1 MRVNPLSAT
10 NELSDIWL
18 NFAQKIK
25 GGHAVIHQLDITRFG
40 SFDGFQW
47 KNSIRDTPG
56 NNIQNFKK
64 LNIIYGRN
72 YSGKTTLSRVF
83 RSLEKG
89 EIPWRFEGA
98 SFAVRGGQG
107 DLNHQQLVG
116 HAYDIRVYNK
126 DFVAENLSFLTDQ
139 RSGNIQT
146 FAIVGGENNA
156 LAERIAALLTS
167 LGSIEE
173 KRGARHDAA
182 HALEK
187 HAKASK
193 RASDAREALDE
204 LLRRQANDVIKKDR
218 AFGHA
223 GYNIDSIKTD
233 ISFVTNNK
241 VDVLTEADRSSF
253 IALLKEEALPEIRDT
268 ASFRSKLDALFD
280 EAKPLILTAI
290 EPTKPLHDLLDDAA
304 LGSWARE
311 GIRHHKGKR
320 DDCAFCRQKLPADLW
335 RTLADHFN
343 QASETLGAAIDAC
356 AEKIRVELHS
366 VAWMPVLETSQFYA
380 SEQPAFETAKAVLV
394 RSIDSYKTDLQKLAD
409 ALANR
414 RASLFRIGQLP
425 VREFDPVPAEAATQS
440 FNAVV
445 ATNNGRSATL
455 NKDKDGARLELRHSK
470 VAEFLATID
479 LPGKEENIRQLL
491 EKSAEAKEF
500 SDTSRQAERVI
511 EQEIKQLE
519 AQQKDERKGA
529 ERVNM
534 LLNHYFGHGGVRLE
548 AVDNAANAGV
558 KFQIMR
564 GNQPAFNLSEG
575 EGSLIAFCYF
585 MAKLDA
591 LDSSGKELI
600 VYIDDPI
607 SSLDSNHVFFVYSV
621 IEQLLCAPIRKA
633 DGTEAYRYKQL
644 FVSTHNLDFL
654 KYLKRL
660 SGPSNQVQHFIVE
673 RHGETSSRL
682 SLMPGYLK
690 KYVTEFNYLFHQIYR
705 CSLNVP
711 QGGDHDHFFSF
722 GNNLRKFFEA
732 YLYFKY
738 PYGTGQDTATERV
751 MRFFA
756 GDEMAGKIATRLSN
770 ELSHLEE
777 SLDRGMSPIDIPE
790 IQKIAVHVLE
800 KIKAADPDQ
809 YASLMASIGVTA

>member
-1 MRVNPLSAT
+1 MHVPRRSVLS
-10 NELSDIWL
+10 
-18 NFAQKIK
+18 
-25 GGHAVIHQLDITRFG
+25 
-40 SFDGFQW
+40 
-47 KNSIRDTPG
+47 
-56 NNIQNFKK
+56 
-64 LNIIYGRN
+64 
-72 YSGKTTLSRVF
+72 
-83 RSLEKG
+83 
-89 EIPWRFEGA
+89 
-98 SFAVRGGQG
+98 
-107 DLNHQQLVG
+107 
-116 HAYDIRVYNK
+116 
-126 DFVAENLSFLTDQ
+126 
-139 RSGNIQT
+139 
-146 FAIVGGENNA
+146 
-156 LAERIAALLTS
+156 
-167 LGSIEE
+167 
-173 KRGARHDAA
+173 
-182 HALEK
+182 
-187 HAKASK
+187 
-193 RASDAREALDE
+193 
-204 LLRRQANDVIKKDR
+204 
-218 AFGHA
+218 
-223 GYNIDSIKTD
+223 
-233 ISFVTNNK
+233 
-241 VDVLTEADRSSF
+241 
-253 IALLKEEALPEIRDT
+253 
-268 ASFRSKLDALFD
+268 
-280 EAKPLILTAI
+280 
-290 EPTKPLHDLLDDAA
+290 
-304 LGSWARE
+304 
-311 GIRHHKGKR
+311 
-320 DDCAFCRQKLPADLW
+320 C
-335 RTLADHFN
+335 
-343 QASETLGAAIDAC
+343 
-356 AEKIRVELHS
+356 
-366 VAWMPVLETSQFYA
+366 SQFYA
-380 SEQPAFETAKAVLV
+380 SERPAFETAKAVLV
-394 RSIDSYKTDLQKLAD
+394 RSMDSYKTDLQKLAD

-425 VREFDPVPAEAATQS
+425 VREFDPLAAEAATQS
-440 FNAVV
+440 FNVVV

-455 NKDKDGARLELRHSK
+455 NKDKDAARLALRHSK
-470 VAEFLATID
+470 VAEFLATLD

-491 EKSAEAKEF
+491 EKRAEAKEF
-500 SDTSRQAERVI
+500 ADTARQAERAI

-529 ERVNM
+529 ERVNK

-548 AVDNAANAGV
+548 AVDDAANAGV

-591 LDSSGKELI
+591 LGSSGKELI

-621 IEQLLCAPIRKA
+621 IEQLLCAPIRKG

-660 SGPSNQVQHFIVE
+660 SVPSNQVQHFIVE
-673 RHGETSSRL
+673 RHGETPSRL
-682 SLMPGYLK
+682 SLMPAYLK

-738 PYGTGQDTATERV
+738 PYGTGRDAATERV

-790 IQKIAVHVLE
+790 IQKIAAHVLE

>member
-1 MRVNPLSAT
+1 M
-10 NELSDIWL
+10 
-18 NFAQKIK
+18 
-25 GGHAVIHQLDITRFG
+25 IHQLDIARFG
-40 SFDGFQW
+40 SFEGFQW

-98 SFAVRGGQG
+98 SFEVRGEQG
-107 DLNHQQLVG
+107 NLSHQKLVG

-126 DFVAENLSFLTDQ
+126 DFVTENLSFLTDQ
-139 RSGNIQT
+139 RGGNIQT
-146 FAIVGGENNA
+146 FAIIGGENNA
-156 LAERIAALLTS
+156 LAERIAVLLTS
-167 LGSIEE
+167 LGSVEE

-182 HALEK
+182 KAAEMHA
-187 HAKASK
+187 
-193 RASDAREALDE
+193 RASQRANDAREALNE

-218 AFGHA
+218 AFGHP
-223 GYNIDSIKTD
+223 GYNIDSIKAD
-233 ISFVTNNK
+233 ISFVTSNK
-241 VDVLTEADRSSF
+241 VEVLTEADRSSF
-253 IALLKEEALPEIRDT
+253 VALLKEEALPEIRVT

-280 EAKPLILTAI
+280 EAQPLLLSAI
-290 EPTKPLHDLLDDAA
+290 EPTKPLQDLLDDA
-304 LGSWARE
+304 LLESWARE
-311 GIRHHKGKR
+311 GIGHHKGKR
-320 DDCAFCRQKLPADLW
+320 DDCAFCRQKLPTDLW
-335 RTLADHFN
+335 QTLADHFN

-356 AEKIRVELHS
+356 AEKIRVELQS
-366 VAWMPVLETSQFYA
+366 VAWMPVLEASQFYV
-380 SEQPAFETAKAVLV
+380 SERPAFETAKAVLL
-394 RSIDSYKTDLQKLAD
+394 RSLDSYKTDLQKLAD
-409 ALANR
+409 ALATR
-414 RASLFRIGQLP
+414 RASLFRIGHLP
-425 VREFDPVPAEAATQS
+425 VREFDAGAAEAATQS
-440 FNAVV
+440 FNEVV

-455 NKDKDGARLELRHSK
+455 NRDKESARLALRRSK
-470 VAEFLATID
+470 VAEFLATLD
-479 LPGKEENIRQLL
+479 LPGKEENIRQLG
-491 EKSAEAKEF
+491 EKSKESKEF
-500 SDTSRQAERVI
+500 ADAARLAERSI
-511 EQEIKQLE
+511 EEEIKQLE

-529 ERVNM
+529 ERVNT

-548 AVDNAANAGV
+548 AIDDAASTGV

-591 LDSSGKELI
+591 LGNSGKELI

-621 IEQLLCAPIRKA
+621 IEQLLCTPTRKA

-660 SGPSNQVQHFIVE
+660 SGPNNQVQHFIVE
-673 RHGETSSRL
+673 RHGETPSRL
-682 SLMPGYLK
+682 SLMPTYLK

-705 CSLNVP
+705 CSLDVP

-722 GNNLRKFFEA
+722 GNNLRKFFEV

-738 PYGTGQDTATERV
+738 PHGTGRDTATERV

-756 GDEMAGKIATRLSN
+756 GDEMAGKIVTRLSN

-790 IQKIAVHVLE
+790 IQRIAAHVLA
-800 KIKAADPDQ
+800 KIKTADPDQ
-809 YASLMASIGVTA
+809 YASLMASIGVPA

>member
-1 MRVNPLSAT
+1 M
-10 NELSDIWL
+10 
-18 NFAQKIK
+18 
-25 GGHAVIHQLDITRFG
+25 IHQLDITRFG

-47 KNSIRDTPG
+47 KSSIRDSPG
-56 NNIQNFKK
+56 NNVQNFKK

-83 RSLEKG
+83 RCLEKG
-89 EIPWRFEGA
+89 EIPLHFEGS
-98 SFAVRGGQG
+98 SFEVRGEQG
-107 DLNHQQLVG
+107 VLNHQQLVG

-139 RSGNIQT
+139 REGNIQT
-146 FAIVGGENNA
+146 FAIVGRENNA
-156 LAERIAALLTS
+156 LAEQIAALLAS
-167 LGSIEE
+167 LGSVQEM
-173 KRGARHDAA
+173 RGARHDAA
-182 HALEK
+182 QAAEK
-187 HAKASK
+187 YFKASK

-218 AFGHA
+218 AFGHT
-223 GYNIDSIKTD
+223 GYNIDSIKAD
-233 ISFVTNNK
+233 ISFVISNK
-241 VDVLTEADRSSF
+241 VEVLAEVDRSSF
-253 IALLKEEALPEIRDT
+253 VALLKEEALPEIRVI
-268 ASFRSKLDALFD
+268 ASIRSNLDALFD
-280 EAKPLILTAI
+280 EAKPLIYTAI
-290 EPTKPLHDLLDDAA
+290 EPTKPLQDLLDDST
-304 LGSWARE
+304 LESWARE
-311 GIRHHKGKR
+311 GITHHKGRR
-320 DDCAFCRQKLPADLW
+320 DDCAFCRQKLPAELW
-335 RTLADHFN
+335 QTLADHFN
-343 QASETLGAAIDAC
+343 QASEKLGAAIDAC
-356 AEKIRVELHS
+356 AEKIRFELQS
-366 VAWMPVLETSQFYA
+366 VSWMPELEVGQFYA
-380 SEQPAFETAKAVLV
+380 SERSAYETARAVLA
-394 RSIDSYKTDLQKLAD
+394 RSIDSYKADLLKLAD

-425 VREFDPVPAEAATQS
+425 EQEFDRVAAEAATQA

-455 NKDKDGARLELRHSK
+455 NKDKDAARLALRRSK
-470 VAEFLATID
+470 VAEFLATLD
-479 LPGKEENIRQLL
+479 LPGKEENIRQLH
-491 EKSAEAKEF
+491 EMSAAAKELA
-500 SDTSRQAERVI
+500 DTTRQAERAI
-511 EQEIKQLE
+511 ELEIKQLE

-529 ERVNM
+529 ERVNT
-534 LLNHYFGHGGVRLE
+534 LLNHYFGHGGIRLE
-548 AVDNAANAGV
+548 AVEDAASAGV

-591 LDSSGKELI
+591 LGSSGKELI
-600 VYIDDPI
+600 IYIDDPI

-621 IEQLLCAPIRKA
+621 IEQLLCAPRIKD
-633 DGTEAYRYKQL
+633 DGTRVYGYKQL

-660 SGPSNQVQHFIVE
+660 SGPKNQVEHFIIE
-673 RHGETSSRL
+673 RHGETPSRL
-682 SLMPGYLK
+682 SLMPTYLK

-722 GNNLRKFFEA
+722 GNNLRKFFEI

-738 PYGTGQDTATERV
+738 PHGTGHDSATDRV

-790 IQKIAVHVLE
+790 IQKIAAHVLA
-800 KIKAADPDQ
+800 KIKVADPDQ

>member
-1 MRVNPLSAT
+1 M
-10 NELSDIWL
+10 IY
-18 NFAQKIK
+18 
-25 GGHAVIHQLDITRFG
+25 QLDIANFG
-40 SFDGFQW
+40 SFDGFEW
-47 KNSIRDTPG
+47 KQSIRDAPG
-56 NNIQNFKK
+56 NNVQNFKQ

-72 YSGKTTLSRVF
+72 YTGKTTLSRIF

-98 SFAVRGGQG
+98 SFAVRGERG
-107 DLNHQQLVG
+107 DLNHDQLAG

-126 DFVAENLSFLTDQ
+126 DFVDENLSFLTNQ
-139 RSGNIQT
+139 RGGNIQT
-146 FAIVGGENNA
+146 FAIVGRENNT
-156 LAERIAALLTS
+156 LAERMAVLLTS
-167 LGSIEE
+167 LGSVEE
-173 KRGARHDAA
+173 KCGARYNASQSD
-182 HALEK
+182 EK
-187 HAKASK
+187 HAKANK
-193 RASDAREALDE
+193 RAKDAKEALDE

-218 AFGHA
+218 AFGHT
-223 GYNIDSIKTD
+223 GYNIDSIKAD
-233 ISFVTNNK
+233 ISFVTSNK
-241 VDVLTEADRSSF
+241 VKILTETDRSSF
-253 IALLKEEALPEIRDT
+253 VALLKEEALPEIRVT
-268 ASFRSKLDALFD
+268 ASLRLRLDILLE

-290 EPTKPLHDLLDDAA
+290 EPTRPLQDLLDDAT
-304 LGSWARE
+304 LESWARE
-311 GIRHHKGKR
+311 GVGHHKGKR
-320 DDCAFCRQKLPADLW
+320 DDCAFCRQKLPSELW
-335 RTLADHFN
+335 QTLADHFN
-343 QASETLGAAIDAC
+343 QASDELGAAIDTC
-356 AEKIRVELHS
+356 IEKILAELKN
-366 VAWMPVLETSQFYA
+366 VNWMPALNADQFYA
-380 SEQPAFETAKAVLV
+380 SERPTYESAKAALV
-394 RSIDSYKTDLQKLAD
+394 SSIDSYKTELQKLAD

-414 RASLFRIGQLP
+414 RSSPFRIGQLP
-425 VREFDPVPAEAATQS
+425 VLEFDTVAAEAATQS
-440 FNAVV
+440 FNNVV
-445 ATNNGRSATL
+445 RANNSRTVTL
-455 NKDKDGARLELRHSK
+455 NRDQDDARLVLRRSK

-479 LPGKEENIRQLL
+479 LSAAEENIRQLHA
-491 EKSAEAKEF
+491 KNAEAKEL
-500 SDTSRQAERVI
+500 SDAARQAVHAI
-511 EQEIKQLE
+511 EQEIKHLE

-529 ERVNM
+529 ERVNT
-534 LLNHYFGHGGVRLE
+534 LLNHYFGHGGVKLE
-548 AVDNAANAGV
+548 AVDDATSVGV

-564 GNQPAFNLSEG
+564 GDKPAFNLSEG

-585 MAKLDA
+585 MARLDA
-591 LDSSGKELI
+591 LESSGKELI

-621 IEQLLCAPIRKA
+621 IEQLLCAPIRND

-673 RHGETSSRL
+673 RHGETPSRL
-682 SLMPGYLK
+682 SLMPTYLK

-738 PYGTGQDTATERV
+738 PHGTGRDTATERV

-790 IQKIAVHVLE
+790 IQKIAAHVLA
-800 KIKAADPDQ
+800 KIKAADPEQ
-809 YASLMASIGVTA
+809 YTSLMESIGVTA

>member
-1 MRVNPLSAT
+1 M
-10 NELSDIWL
+10 
-18 NFAQKIK
+18 
-25 GGHAVIHQLDITRFG
+25 IHQLDIARFG

-56 NNIQNFKK
+56 NNVQNFKK

-72 YSGKTTLSRVF
+72 YSGKTTLSRIF

-98 SFAVRGGQG
+98 SFAVRGEQG
-107 DLNHQQLVG
+107 DLNQNQLVG

-139 RSGNIQT
+139 RNGNIQT

-156 LAERIAALLTS
+156 IAERIAVLQTS
-167 LGSIEE
+167 LGSVEE
-173 KRGARHDAA
+173 KRGARYETAQAA
-182 HALEK
+182 EK
-187 HAKASK
+187 DTKASK

-223 GYNIDSIKTD
+223 GYNIDSIKAD
-233 ISFVTNNK
+233 ISFVTSNS
-241 VDVLTEADRSSF
+241 VEVLTEANRSNF
-253 IALLKEEALPEIRDT
+253 VALLKEEALPEIRVA
-268 ASFRSKLDALFD
+268 ASFRSKLDALSD

-290 EPTKPLHDLLDDAA
+290 QPTKPLQDLLDDAS
-304 LGSWARE
+304 LESWARE
-311 GIRHHKGKR
+311 GIGHHKGKR

-335 RTLADHFN
+335 QTLADHFN

-356 AEKIRVELHS
+356 AEKIHAELHS
-366 VAWMPVLETSQFYA
+366 VAWMPVLEAGQFYVSERPSFEA
-380 SEQPAFETAKAVLV
+380 SKAVLAK
-394 RSIDSYKTDLQKLAD
+394 SIDSYKADLQKLAD

-414 RASLFRIGQLP
+414 RAALFRIGQLP
-425 VREFDPVPAEAATQS
+425 VREFDAAAAEAATQS

-445 ATNNGRSATL
+445 ATNNSRSATL
-455 NKDKDGARLELRHSK
+455 NKDKESARLALRYSK
-470 VAEFLATID
+470 VAEFLATLD
-479 LPGKEENIRQLL
+479 LPGKAADIRQLR
-491 EKSAEAKEF
+491 EKSVEAKRLA
-500 SDTSRQAERVI
+500 DAARQAERVI

-519 AQQKDERKGA
+519 SQQKDERKGA
-529 ERVNM
+529 ERVNT

-548 AVDNAANAGV
+548 AVDDAASAGV

-575 EGSLIAFCYF
+575 ECSLIAFCYF

-591 LDSSGKELI
+591 LGSSGKELI

-607 SSLDSNHVFFVYSV
+607 SSLDSNHVFFVYSL
-621 IEQLLCAPIRKA
+621 IEQLLCAPISKA

-660 SGPSNQVQHFIVE
+660 SRPSKQVQHFIVE
-673 RHGETSSRL
+673 RHGETPSRL
-682 SLMPGYLK
+682 SLMPAYLE

-705 CSLNVP
+705 CSLDVP

-722 GNNLRKFFEA
+722 GNNLRKFFEI

-738 PYGTGQDTATERV
+738 PHGMGRETATERV

-777 SLDRGMSPIDIPE
+777 NLDRGMSPIDIPE
-790 IQKIAVHVLE
+790 IQKIAAHVLA

>member
-1 MRVNPLSAT
+1 M
-10 NELSDIWL
+10 
-18 NFAQKIK
+18 
-25 GGHAVIHQLDITRFG
+25 IHQLDITRFG
-40 SFDGFQW
+40 SFDDFQW
-47 KNSIRDTPG
+47 RNAIRDTSG
-56 NNIQNFKK
+56 NNVQNFKK

-98 SFAVRGGQG
+98 SFVLRGEQG
-107 DLNHQQLVG
+107 DVNQQRLIG

-126 DFVAENLSFLTDQ
+126 DFVDENLSFLSDQ
-139 RSGNIQT
+139 RGGSIQT

-156 LAERIAALLTS
+156 LTERIAVLQTS
-167 LGSIEE
+167 LGSLEE
-173 KRGARHDAA
+173 RRGARYEAA
-182 HALEK
+182 QSAEMY
-187 HAKASK
+187 AKVSK
-193 RASDAREALDE
+193 RASDATEALNE

-218 AFGHA
+218 TFGHA
-223 GYNIDSIKTD
+223 GYNIESIRAD
-233 ISFVTNNK
+233 ISFVTSNK
-241 VDVLTEADRSSF
+241 VEILMEADRSSF
-253 IALLKEEALPEIRDT
+253 VALLKEEILPEIRVS
-268 ASFRSKLDALFD
+268 ASCKSKLDVLFD
-280 EAKPLILTAI
+280 EANPLIITAI
-290 EPTKPLHDLLDDAA
+290 EPTKPLQDLLDDTS
-304 LGSWARE
+304 LESWARE
-311 GIRHHKGKR
+311 GIGHHKGKR

-335 RTLADHFN
+335 QTLADHFN

-356 AEKIRVELHS
+356 VEKIRTEQQS
-366 VAWMPVLETSQFYA
+366 VAWMPELEAVQFYA
-380 SEQPAFETAKAVLV
+380 SERPAFDTAKAALV
-394 RSIDSYKTDLQKLAD
+394 ASIDSYKTDLQKLVD

-425 VREFDPVPAEAATQS
+425 AREFDTAAAEAATQTL
-440 FNAVV
+440 NAVV

-455 NKDKDGARLELRHSK
+455 NKDKDKARLALRRSK
-470 VAEFLATID
+470 VAEFLTTLD
-479 LPGKEENIRQLL
+479 LPGKEESIRQLL
-491 EKSAEAKEF
+491 EKRTEA
-500 SDTSRQAERVI
+500 SRVADAARQAERII
-511 EQEIKQLE
+511 EQDIKQLE
-519 AQQKDERKGA
+519 SQLKDERKGA
-529 ERVNM
+529 ERVNT

-548 AVDNAANAGV
+548 AADDAVSTGV

-564 GNQPAFNLSEG
+564 GRQPAFNLSEG

-607 SSLDSNHVFFVYSV
+607 SSLDSNHVFFVYSL
-621 IEQLLCAPIRKA
+621 IEQLLCAPIKKE

-660 SGPSNQVQHFIVE
+660 SGPNNQVQHLIVE
-673 RHGETSSRL
+673 RHGETPSRL
-682 SLMPGYLK
+682 SLMPAYLK
-690 KYVTEFNYLFHQIYR
+690 KYVTEFNYLFHQIHR

-711 QGGDHDHFFSF
+711 PDGNHDHFFSF

-738 PYGTGQDTATERV
+738 PHGTGRDTATERV

-790 IQKIAVHVLE
+790 IQKIAAHVLA

-809 YASLMASIGVTA
+809 YASLLKSIGETA

>member
-1 MRVNPLSAT
+1 M
-10 NELSDIWL
+10 
-18 NFAQKIK
+18 
-25 GGHAVIHQLDITRFG
+25 IHQLDIARFG
-40 SFDGFQW
+40 SFEGFQW

-98 SFAVRGGQG
+98 SFEVRGEQG
-107 DLNHQQLVG
+107 NLSHQKLVG

-126 DFVAENLSFLTDQ
+126 DFVTENLSFLTDQ
-139 RSGNIQT
+139 RGGNIQT
-146 FAIVGGENNA
+146 FAIIGGENNA
-156 LAERIAALLTS
+156 LAERIAVLLTS
-167 LGSIEE
+167 LGSVEE

-182 HALEK
+182 KAAEMHA
-187 HAKASK
+187 
-193 RASDAREALDE
+193 RASQRANDAREALNE

-218 AFGHA
+218 AFGHP
-223 GYNIDSIKTD
+223 GYNIDSIKAD
-233 ISFVTNNK
+233 ISFVTSNK
-241 VDVLTEADRSSF
+241 VEVLTEADRSSF
-253 IALLKEEALPEIRDT
+253 VALLKEEALPEIRVT

-280 EAKPLILTAI
+280 EAQPLLLSAI
-290 EPTKPLHDLLDDAA
+290 EPTKPLQDLLDDA
-304 LGSWARE
+304 LLESWARE
-311 GIRHHKGKR
+311 GIGHHKGKR
-320 DDCAFCRQKLPADLW
+320 DDCAFCRQKLPTDLW
-335 RTLADHFN
+335 QTLADHFN

-356 AEKIRVELHS
+356 AEKIRVELQS
-366 VAWMPVLETSQFYA
+366 VAWMPVLEASQFYV
-380 SEQPAFETAKAVLV
+380 SERPAFETAKAVLL
-394 RSIDSYKTDLQKLAD
+394 RSLDSYKTDLQKLAD
-409 ALANR
+409 ALATR
-414 RASLFRIGQLP
+414 RASLFRIGHLP
-425 VREFDPVPAEAATQS
+425 VREFDAGAAEAATQS
-440 FNAVV
+440 FNEVV

-455 NKDKDGARLELRHSK
+455 NRDKESARLALRRSK
-470 VAEFLATID
+470 VAEFLATLD
-479 LPGKEENIRQLL
+479 LPSKEENIRQLG
-491 EKSAEAKEF
+491 EKSKESKEF
-500 SDTSRQAERVI
+500 ADAARLAERSI
-511 EQEIKQLE
+511 EEEIKQLE

-529 ERVNM
+529 ERVNT

-548 AVDNAANAGV
+548 AIDDAASTGV

-591 LDSSGKELI
+591 LGNSGKELI

-621 IEQLLCAPIRKA
+621 IEQLLCTPTRKA

-660 SGPSNQVQHFIVE
+660 SGPNNQVQHFIVE
-673 RHGETSSRL
+673 RHGETPSRL
-682 SLMPGYLK
+682 SLMPTYLK

-705 CSLNVP
+705 CSLDVP

-722 GNNLRKFFEA
+722 GNNLRKFFEV

-738 PYGTGQDTATERV
+738 PHGTGRDTATERV

-756 GDEMAGKIATRLSN
+756 GDEMAGKIVTRLSN

-790 IQKIAVHVLE
+790 IQRIAAHVLA
-800 KIKAADPDQ
+800 KIKTADPDQ
-809 YASLMASIGVTA
+809 YASLMASIGVPA

>member
-1 MRVNPLSAT
+1 
-10 NELSDIWL
+10 
-18 NFAQKIK
+18 
-25 GGHAVIHQLDITRFG
+25 VIHQLDIAHFG

-56 NNIQNFKK
+56 NNVQSFKK

-89 EIPWRFEGA
+89 EIPWRYEGA
-98 SFAVRGGQG
+98 SFALRGEQG
-107 DLNHQQLVG
+107 DLSHHQLTG
-116 HAYDIRVYNK
+116 HSYDIRVYNR

-139 RSGNIQT
+139 RGGNIRT
-146 FAIVGGENNA
+146 FAIVGSENNA
-156 LAERIAALLTS
+156 LAERIAELQAS
-167 LGSIEE
+167 LGSVEE
-173 KRGARHDAA
+173 KRGARYDAA
-182 HALEK
+182 LAAEK
-187 HAKASK
+187 HA
-193 RASDAREALDE
+193 RASRRAHDAKGALDE

-223 GYNIDSIKTD
+223 GYNIDSIKAD
-233 ISFVTNNK
+233 ISFVNNTK
-241 VDVLTEADRSSF
+241 VEVLTEADRASY
-253 IALLKEEALPEIRDT
+253 IALLKEEALPEIRAT
-268 ASFRSKLDALFD
+268 ASFSSKLDALFD
-280 EAKPLILTAI
+280 EVKPLIITPI
-290 EPTKPLHDLLDDAA
+290 EPTKPLQDLLNDSA
-304 LGSWARE
+304 LESWARE

-320 DDCAFCRQKLPADLW
+320 DDCAFCRQQLPVNLW
-335 RTLADHFN
+335 QTLGDHFN

-356 AEKIRVELHS
+356 AEKIRVEQQS
-366 VAWMPVLETSQFYA
+366 VAWMPVLKTGQFYA
-380 SEQPAFETAKAVLV
+380 SERPAFETAKADLLK
-394 RSIDSYKTDLQKLAD
+394 SIDSYKEELQKLAD

-414 RASLFRIGQLP
+414 RASLFRIGRLP
-425 VREFDPVPAEAATQS
+425 LREYESAAAEAATQS
-440 FNAVV
+440 FNAVI
-445 ATNNGRSATL
+445 AANNNRSTTL
-455 NKDKDGARLELRHSK
+455 NKDQDAARLALRRSK
-470 VAEFLATID
+470 VAEFLATLD
-479 LPGKEENIRQLL
+479 LAGKEENIFQLRQM
-491 EKSAEAKEF
+491 SAEAKTTA
-500 SDTSRQAERVI
+500 DTARQAERAV
-511 EQEIKQLE
+511 EQEIERLE

-529 ERVNM
+529 ERVNT

-548 AVDNAANAGV
+548 AVDDAPSAGV
-558 KFQIMR
+558 RFQIMR

-591 LDSSGKELI
+591 LDNGGKELI

-644 FVSTHNLDFL
+644 FVSTHNLEFL

-660 SGPSNQVQHFIVE
+660 SGPSKQVQHFIVE
-673 RHGETSSRL
+673 RHGDAPSRL
-682 SLMPGYLK
+682 SLMPEYLK

-705 CSLNVP
+705 CSINVQ
-711 QGGDHDHFFSF
+711 QGDNHDHFFSF

-738 PYGTGQDTATERV
+738 PHGTGRDAATDRV

-790 IQKIAVHVLE
+790 IQKIAAHVLV
-800 KIKAADPDQ
+800 KIKTADPDQ
-809 YASLMASIGVTA
+809 YESLMASIGVPT

>member
-1 MRVNPLSAT
+1 MTAPPLSDAD
-10 NELSDIWL
+10 EQCDIWL
-18 NFAQKIK
+18 NFMQKTK
-25 GGHAVIHQLDITRFG
+25 RGHSVIHQLDITRFG

-56 NNIQNFKK
+56 NNVQNFKK

-83 RSLEKG
+83 RSMEKG
-89 EIPWRFEGA
+89 EVPWRFEGA
-98 SFAVRGGQG
+98 SFAVRGELG
-107 DLNHQQLVG
+107 DSNHQQLVG

-156 LAERIAALLTS
+156 LAERIAVLLTS
-167 LGSIEE
+167 LGSVEE
-173 KRGARHDAA
+173 KRGARYEAA
-182 HALEK
+182 KAAERHT
-187 HAKASK
+187 KASK

-204 LLRRQANDVIKKDR
+204 ILRRQANDVIKKDR

-223 GYNIDSIKTD
+223 GYNIESIKAD
-233 ISFVTNNK
+233 IAFVTSNK
-241 VDVLTEADRSSF
+241 VEVLTEADRANSV
-253 IALLKEEALPEIRDT
+253 ALLKEEALPEIRFSAT
-268 ASFRSKLDALFD
+268 FGSKLDALFD
-280 EAKPLILTAI
+280 EAKPLILTGI
-290 EPTKPLHDLLDDAA
+290 EPTKPLQDLLNDSS
-304 LGSWARE
+304 LESWARE
-311 GIRHHKGKR
+311 GIEHHKGKR
-320 DDCAFCRQKLPADLW
+320 DDCAFCRQKLPANIW
-335 RTLADHFN
+335 QTLADHFN
-343 QASETLGAAIDAC
+343 QASEALGAAIDAC
-356 AEKIRVELHS
+356 AEKIRVEQQN
-366 VAWMPVLETSQFYA
+366 VAWMPVLEVGQFYV
-380 SEQPAFETAKAVLV
+380 SERPAFENSKAVLA
-394 RSIDSYKTDLQKLAD
+394 RAIDSYKADLQKLAD

-414 RASLFRIGQLP
+414 RAALFRTGQLP
-425 VREFDPVPAEAATQS
+425 ALEFDAVAAEAATRM
-440 FNAVV
+440 FNSVV

-455 NKDKDGARLELRHSK
+455 NKDKESARLALRRSK
-470 VAEFLATID
+470 VAEFLTNLD
-479 LPGKEENIRQLL
+479 LPGKEENIRQLH
-491 EKSAEAKEF
+491 ESSMEAKGRAD
-500 SDTSRQAERVI
+500 SARQAERVI

-519 AQQKDERKGA
+519 SQQKDERKGA
-529 ERVNM
+529 ERVNT

-548 AVDNAANAGV
+548 AVDDAASAGV

-591 LDSSGKELI
+591 LGSSGKELI

-607 SSLDSNHVFFVYSV
+607 SSLDSNHVFFVYSL
-621 IEQLLCAPIRKA
+621 IEQLLCAPIRKT

-673 RHGETSSRL
+673 RHGETPSRL
-682 SLMPGYLK
+682 SLMPAYLK

-705 CSLNVP
+705 CSLSVS

-738 PYGTGQDTATERV
+738 PHGTGRDTATERV

-756 GDEMAGKIATRLSN
+756 GDEMAGNIATRLSN

-790 IQKIAVHVLE
+790 IQKIAAHVLA

>member
-1 MRVNPLSAT
+1 M
-10 NELSDIWL
+10 
-18 NFAQKIK
+18 
-25 GGHAVIHQLDITRFG
+25 IHQLDITRFG

-47 KNSIRDTPG
+47 KNAIRDAPG
-56 NNIQNFKK
+56 NNVQSFKK

-89 EIPWRFEGA
+89 ELPWRHDGA
-98 SFAVRGGQG
+98 SFAVRGEHGE
-107 DLNHQQLVG
+107 LNHQQLSG
-116 HAYDIRVYNK
+116 HPYEIRVYNR

-139 RSGNIQT
+139 RGGSIQT

-156 LAERIAALLTS
+156 LAERIAMLLAS
-167 LGSIEE
+167 LGSVDE
-173 KRGARHDAA
+173 KRGARYDAA
-182 HALEK
+182 RAAE
-187 HAKASK
+187 ASTKSGK

-223 GYNIDSIKTD
+223 GYNIESIKAD
-233 ISFVTNNK
+233 ISFVTTNK
-241 VDVLTEADRSSF
+241 VEVLTEADRASHV
-253 IALLKEEALPEIRDT
+253 ALLKEEVLEEIRVSST
-268 ASFRSKLDALFD
+268 FKSKLDALFD
-280 EAKPLILTAI
+280 EAKPLIVTAI
-290 EPTKPLHDLLDDAA
+290 EPTKPLQDLLDDAA
-304 LGSWARE
+304 LESWARE
-311 GIRHHKGKR
+311 GMGLHKGKR

-335 RTLADHFN
+335 QTMAEHFN
-343 QASETLGAAIDAC
+343 QASDKLASAIDAC
-356 AEKIRVELHS
+356 AEKISAEQQE
-366 VAWMPVLETSQFYA
+366 VAWAPVVAASQFYS
-380 SEQPAFETAKAVLV
+380 SERPAFEAAKALLEKC
-394 RSIDSYKTDLQKLAD
+394 IDSYKTDLDKLAK
-409 ALANR
+409 ALASR
-414 RASLFRIGQLP
+414 RASLFRIGRLP
-425 VREFDPVPAEAATQS
+425 LREFDANAAEAATKS
-440 FNAVV
+440 FNAVI
-445 ATNNGRSATL
+445 ASSNGRSVTL
-455 NKDKDGARLELRHSK
+455 NKDKDAARLALRRSK
-470 VAEFLATID
+470 VAEFLSHLD
-479 LPGKEENIRQLL
+479 LPGKEANILL
-491 EKSAEAKEF
+491 LREKSAEAKAAAE
-500 SDTSRQAERVI
+500 TARQVERGI

-529 ERVNM
+529 ERVNT
-534 LLNHYFGHGGVRLE
+534 LLSHYFGHGGVRLE
-548 AVDNAANAGV
+548 AVDDAVSAGV

-591 LDSSGKELI
+591 LGSSGKELI

-621 IEQLLCAPIRKA
+621 IEQLLCAPVRKI
-633 DGTEAYRYKQL
+633 DGTEGFRYKQL

-673 RHGETSSRL
+673 RHGETPSRL
-682 SLMPGYLK
+682 SLMPAYLK
-690 KYVTEFNYLFHQIYR
+690 RYVTEFNYLFHQIYR
-705 CSLNVP
+705 CSIQVP

-738 PYGTGQDTATERV
+738 PHGTGRDTATERV

-790 IQKIAVHVLE
+790 IQKIAAHVLT
-800 KIKAADPDQ
+800 KIKEADPHQ
-809 YASLMASIGVTA
+809 YESLMASIGE

>member
-1 MRVNPLSAT
+1 MHVVHTT
-10 NELSDIWL
+10 N
-18 NFAQKIK
+18 
-25 GGHAVIHQLDITRFG
+25 GGYAVIHQLDMARFG

-47 KNSIRDTPG
+47 KSSIRDTPG
-56 NNIQNFKK
+56 NNVQNFKK

-89 EIPWRFEGA
+89 EIPWRHEGA
-98 SFAVRGGQG
+98 SFVVRGEQG
-107 DLNHQQLVG
+107 DLSHQQLTG
-116 HAYDIRVYNK
+116 HAYDIRVYNR

-139 RSGNIQT
+139 RGGNIQT
-146 FAIVGGENNA
+146 FAIVGSENNA
-156 LAERIAALLTS
+156 LAERIAVLLTS
-167 LGSIEE
+167 LGSVEE

-182 HALEK
+182 QAAEK
-187 HAKASK
+187 HTKASK
-193 RASDAREALDE
+193 RASDARGAIDE

-223 GYNIDSIKTD
+223 GYNIESIKTD

-241 VDVLTEADRSSF
+241 VEVLTEADRSSYV
-253 IALLKEEALPEIRDT
+253 ALLKEEALPEIRAT

-280 EAKPLILTAI
+280 EAEPLIVTAI
-290 EPTKPLHDLLDDAA
+290 EPTKPLQDLLDDAA
-304 LGSWARE
+304 LESWARE
-311 GIRHHKGKR
+311 GIGYHKGKR
-320 DDCAFCRQKLPADLW
+320 DDCAFCRQTLPADLW
-335 RTLADHFN
+335 QTLANHFN

-356 AEKIRVELHS
+356 AEKISVELQS
-366 VAWMPVLETSQFYA
+366 VAWMPVLEAGQFYA
-380 SEQPAFETAKAVLV
+380 SERPAFETAKANLV
-394 RSIDSYKTDLQKLAD
+394 KSIKSYKTDLQKLAD

-414 RASLFRIGQLP
+414 RASLFRIGRLP
-425 VREFDPVPAEAATQS
+425 LRDFDAAAADAATQS
-440 FNAVV
+440 FNSAV
-445 ATNNGRSATL
+445 AANNVRSTTL
-455 NKDKDGARLELRHSK
+455 NKDKDAARLELRRSK
-470 VAEFLATID
+470 VAEFLVTLD
-479 LPGKEENIRQLL
+479 LPGKKANVLQLE
-491 EKSAEAKEF
+491 EKSDEAKTTA
-500 SDTSRQAERVI
+500 DTVRQAERSI

-519 AQQKDERKGA
+519 AQLKDERKGA
-529 ERVNM
+529 ERVNS

-548 AVDNAANAGV
+548 AVDDAASAGV
-558 KFQIMR
+558 RFQIMR
-564 GNQPAFNLSEG
+564 GTQPAFNLSEG

-591 LDSSGKELI
+591 LGSSGKDLI

-621 IEQLLCAPIRKA
+621 IEQLLCEPIRKA

-673 RHGETSSRL
+673 RHGDTPSRL
-682 SLMPGYLK
+682 SLMPTYLK
-690 KYVTEFNYLFHQIYR
+690 KYVTEFNYLFHQIYL
-705 CSLNVP
+705 CSLQVP

-738 PYGTGQDTATERV
+738 PHGTGRDTATARV

-777 SLDRGMSPIDIPE
+777 SLDRGMSPIDVPE
-790 IQKIAVHVLE
+790 IQKIAAHVLA
-800 KIKAADPDQ
+800 KIKAADPHQ
-809 YASLMASIGVTA
+809 YESLMASIGVDT

>member
-1 MRVNPLSAT
+1 M
-10 NELSDIWL
+10 
-18 NFAQKIK
+18 
-25 GGHAVIHQLDITRFG
+25 IHQLDIARFG

-56 NNIQNFKK
+56 NNVQNFKK

-98 SFAVRGGQG
+98 SFEVRGEQG
-107 DLNHQQLVG
+107 NLSHQKLVG

-126 DFVAENLSFLTDQ
+126 DFVTENLSFLTDQ
-139 RSGNIQT
+139 RGGNIQT
-146 FAIVGGENNA
+146 FAIIGGENNA
-156 LAERIAALLTS
+156 LAERIAVLLTS
-167 LGSIEE
+167 LGSVEE

-182 HALEK
+182 KAAEMHA
-187 HAKASK
+187 
-193 RASDAREALDE
+193 RASQRANDAREALNE

-223 GYNIDSIKTD
+223 GYNIDSIKAD
-233 ISFVTNNK
+233 MSFVTSNK
-241 VDVLTEADRSSF
+241 VEVLTEADRSSF
-253 IALLKEEALPEIRDT
+253 VALLKEEALPEIRVT

-280 EAKPLILTAI
+280 EAQPLLLSAI
-290 EPTKPLHDLLDDAA
+290 EPTKPLQDFLDDA
-304 LGSWARE
+304 LLESWARE
-311 GIRHHKGKR
+311 GIGHHKGKR
-320 DDCAFCRQKLPADLW
+320 DDCAFCRQKLPTDLW
-335 RTLADHFN
+335 QTLADHFN

-356 AEKIRVELHS
+356 AEKIRVELQS
-366 VAWMPVLETSQFYA
+366 VAWMPVLEASQFYV
-380 SEQPAFETAKAVLV
+380 SERPAFETAKAVLL
-394 RSIDSYKTDLQKLAD
+394 RSLDSYKTDLQKLAD
-409 ALANR
+409 ALATR
-414 RASLFRIGQLP
+414 RASLFRIGHLP
-425 VREFDPVPAEAATQS
+425 VREFDAGAAEAATQS
-440 FNAVV
+440 FNEVV

-455 NKDKDGARLELRHSK
+455 NRDKESARLALRRSK
-470 VAEFLATID
+470 VAEFLATLD
-479 LPGKEENIRQLL
+479 LPGKEENIRQLG
-491 EKSAEAKEF
+491 EKSKESKEF
-500 SDTSRQAERVI
+500 ADAARLAERSI

-529 ERVNM
+529 ERVNT

-548 AVDNAANAGV
+548 AIDDAASAGV

-585 MAKLDA
+585 MAKLDT
-591 LDSSGKELI
+591 LGNSGKELI

-607 SSLDSNHVFFVYSV
+607 SSLDSNHVFFVYSL
-621 IEQLLCAPIRKA
+621 IEQLLCTPIRKT

-660 SGPSNQVQHFIVE
+660 SGPNNQVQHFIVE
-673 RHGETSSRL
+673 RHGETPSRL
-682 SLMPGYLK
+682 SLMPTYLK

-705 CSLNVP
+705 CSLDVP

-722 GNNLRKFFEA
+722 GNNLRKFFEV

-738 PYGTGQDTATERV
+738 PHGTGRDTATERV

-756 GDEMAGKIATRLSN
+756 GDEMAGKIVTRLSN

-790 IQKIAVHVLE
+790 IQKIAAHVLA
-800 KIKAADPDQ
+800 KIKTADPDQ
-809 YASLMASIGVTA
+809 YASLMASIGVPA

>member
-1 MRVNPLSAT
+1 M
-10 NELSDIWL
+10 
-18 NFAQKIK
+18 
-25 GGHAVIHQLDITRFG
+25 IHQLDITSFG

-47 KNSIRDTPG
+47 KNSIRDAPG
-56 NNIQNFKK
+56 NNVQNFKK

-89 EIPWRFEGA
+89 EIPWRHDGA
-98 SFAVRGGQG
+98 SFAVRGEQG
-107 DLNHQQLVG
+107 ELNHQQLSG
-116 HAYDIRVYNK
+116 HPYDIRVYNR

-139 RSGNIQT
+139 RGGNIQT

-156 LAERIAALLTS
+156 LAERIAMLLAS
-167 LGSIEE
+167 LGHVEE

-182 HALEK
+182 RAAE
-187 HAKASK
+187 ASTKASK

-223 GYNIDSIKTD
+223 GYNIESIKAD
-233 ISFVTNNK
+233 ISFVTTNK
-241 VDVLTEADRSSF
+241 VEVLTEVDRASHV
-253 IALLKEEALPEIRDT
+253 ALLKEEALQEIRVGS
-268 ASFRSKLDALFD
+268 SFKSKLDALFD
-280 EAKPLILTAI
+280 EAKPLVVTAI
-290 EPTKPLHDLLDDAA
+290 EPTKPLQDLLDDAA
-304 LGSWARE
+304 LESWARE
-311 GIRHHKGKR
+311 GIGLHKGKR

-335 RTLADHFN
+335 QTMAEHFN
-343 QASETLGAAIDAC
+343 QASEKLASAIDAC
-356 AEKIRVELHS
+356 AEKIRAEQQDV
-366 VAWMPVLETSQFYA
+366 VWMPVLAASQFYS
-380 SEQPAFETAKAVLV
+380 SERSAFEAAKALLAKC
-394 RSIDSYKTDLQKLAD
+394 IDSYKIDLENLAK
-409 ALANR
+409 ALASR
-414 RASLFRIGQLP
+414 RASLFRIGRLP
-425 VREFDPVPAEAATQS
+425 LREFDANAAEAATKS
-440 FNAVV
+440 FNAVI
-445 ATNNGRSATL
+445 ASSNGRSVTL
-455 NKDKDGARLELRHSK
+455 NKDKDAARLALRRSK
-470 VAEFLATID
+470 VAEFLSPLD
-479 LPGKEENIRQLL
+479 LPSKEANILL
-491 EKSAEAKEF
+491 LREKSAEAKTAAE
-500 SDTSRQAERVI
+500 TARQVERGI

-529 ERVNM
+529 ERVNT

-548 AVDNAANAGV
+548 AVDDAASAGV

-591 LDSSGKELI
+591 LGNSGKELI

-621 IEQLLCAPIRKA
+621 IEQLLCAPVRKT
-633 DGTEAYRYKQL
+633 DGTEGFRYKQL

-673 RHGETSSRL
+673 RHGETPSRL
-682 SLMPGYLK
+682 SLMPVYLK
-690 KYVTEFNYLFHQIYR
+690 RYVTEFNYLFHQIYR
-705 CSLNVP
+705 CSIQVP

-738 PYGTGQDTATERV
+738 PHGTGRDTATERV

-790 IQKIAVHVLE
+790 IQKIAAHVLT
-800 KIKAADPDQ
+800 KIKEADPHQ
-809 YASLMASIGVTA
+809 YESLMASIGE

>member
-1 MRVNPLSAT
+1 
-10 NELSDIWL
+10 
-18 NFAQKIK
+18 
-25 GGHAVIHQLDITRFG
+25 VIHQLDITQFG
-40 SFDGFQW
+40 SFSGFQW
-47 KNSIRDTPG
+47 RNAIRDAPG
-56 NNIQNFKK
+56 NNVQDFKK

-89 EIPWRFEGA
+89 EIPWRHDGA
-98 SFAVRGGQG
+98 SFAVRGEQG
-107 DLNHQQLVG
+107 DLNHQQLTG
-116 HAYDIRVYNK
+116 HAYDIRVYNR

-139 RSGNIQT
+139 RGGNIQT

-156 LAERIAALLTS
+156 LAERIAALQTS
-167 LGSIEE
+167 LGSVEE
-173 KRGARHDAA
+173 KRGARYDAA
-182 HALEK
+182 QAAEM
-187 HAKASK
+187 HAKANK
-193 RASDAREALDE
+193 RFSDAREGLDE
-204 LLRRQANDVIKKDR
+204 VLRRQANDVIKKDR

-223 GYNIDSIKTD
+223 GYNIDSIKAD
-233 ISFVTNNK
+233 IAFVTSNK
-241 VDVLTEADRSSF
+241 VDVLTEADRSNYV
-253 IALLKEEALPEIRDT
+253 ALLKEEALPEIRD
-268 ASFRSKLDALFD
+268 AAVFKSKLDTLFD
-280 EAKPLILTAI
+280 EAKPLIVTAI
-290 EPTKPLHDLLDDAA
+290 EPTKPLQDLLDDAA
-304 LGSWARE
+304 LESWARQ
-311 GIRHHKGKR
+311 GIGHHKGKR
-320 DDCAFCRQKLPADLW
+320 EDCAFCRQKLPADLW
-335 RTLADHFN
+335 QKLAEHFN

-356 AEKIRVELHS
+356 AEKIHVELRDM
-366 VAWMPVLETSQFYA
+366 AWMPVIEVSQFYA
-380 SEQPAFETAKAVLV
+380 SERLAFETAKALLAKA
-394 RSIDSYKTDLQKLAD
+394 INSYRTDLQKLAE

-414 RASLFRIGQLP
+414 RASLFRIGRLP
-425 VREFDPVPAEAATQS
+425 LRDFDAAAAVVATES

-445 ATNNGRSATL
+445 AANNGRSATL
-455 NKDKDGARLELRHSK
+455 NKDKDAARLALRRGK
-470 VAEFLATID
+470 VAEFLLTVD
-479 LPGKEENIRQLL
+479 LPGKEASIVQLR
-491 EKSAEAKEF
+491 EKAGEAKAAA
-500 SDTSRQAERVI
+500 DAARQAEHVI

-529 ERVNM
+529 ERVNT

-548 AVDNAANAGV
+548 AVDDAASAGV

-591 LDSSGKELI
+591 LGSRGKELI

-621 IEQLLCAPIRKA
+621 IEQLLCAPRKRA

-660 SGPSNQVQHFIVE
+660 SGPSNQVQHFVVE
-673 RHGETSSRL
+673 RHGDAPSRL
-682 SLMPGYLK
+682 SLMPAYLK

-705 CSLNVP
+705 CSLQVP

-738 PYGTGQDTATERV
+738 PHGTGRDTATERV
-751 MRFFA
+751 MRFFE

-790 IQKIAVHVLE
+790 IQKIAAHVLA
-800 KIKAADPDQ
+800 KIKKADPDQ
-809 YASLMASIGVTA
+809 YESLMASIGVAT

>member
-1 MRVNPLSAT
+1 MTKEGRS
-10 NELSDIWL
+10 
-18 NFAQKIK
+18 
-25 GGHAVIHQLDITRFG
+25 VIYQLDITRFG

-56 NNIQNFKK
+56 NNVQNFKK

-89 EIPWRFEGA
+89 EIPLHFEGA
-98 SFAVRGGQG
+98 SFEVRGDQG
-107 DLNHQQLVG
+107 ALNHQQLLG

-126 DFVAENLSFLTDQ
+126 DFVTENLSFLTDQ
-139 RSGNIQT
+139 RGGSIQT
-146 FAIVGGENNA
+146 FAIVGRENNA
-156 LAERIAALLTS
+156 LAERIESLLTS
-167 LGSIEE
+167 LGSVEE
-173 KRGARHDAA
+173 KRGSRYDATQA
-182 HALEK
+182 DDNN
-187 HAKASK
+187 AKASK
-193 RASDAREALDE
+193 RARDAEAELEE

-218 AFGHA
+218 TFGHA
-223 GYNIDSIKTD
+223 GYNIESIKAD
-233 ISFVTNNK
+233 ISFVTSNK
-241 VDVLTEADRSSF
+241 VEILTEADRSSF
-253 IALLKEEALPEIRDT
+253 VALLKEEALPEIRVT
-268 ASFRSKLDALFD
+268 AFFSSKLDALFS
-280 EAKPLILTAI
+280 EAKPLLLTAI
-290 EPTKPLHDLLDDAA
+290 EPTRPLEDLLNDAA
-304 LGSWARE
+304 LESWTRA
-311 GIRHHKGKR
+311 GIGHHKGKR
-320 DDCAFCRQKLPADLW
+320 DDCAFCRQKLPANLW
-335 RTLADHFN
+335 QTLADHFN
-343 QASETLGAAIDAC
+343 QASEALGTSIDAC
-356 AEKIRVELHS
+356 IEKIRAEMQS
-366 VAWMPVLETSQFYA
+366 VAWMPMLDSGQFYA
-380 SEQPAFETAKAVLV
+380 SERSAYEKAKVDLV
-394 RSIDSYKTDLQKLAD
+394 SSMNSYKTELQKLSD
-409 ALANR
+409 ALTNR

-425 VREFDPVPAEAATQS
+425 VHEFDTVAAEAAAKS
-440 FNAVV
+440 FNEVV
-445 ATNNGRSATL
+445 KDNNGRTVTL
-455 NKDKDGARLELRHSK
+455 NRDKDEARVVLRLSK
-470 VAEFLATID
+470 VAEFLATLD
-479 LPGKEENIRQLL
+479 LPAAEENIRQLYG
-491 EKSAEAKEF
+491 ESEETKKFADAA
-500 SDTSRQAERVI
+500 RQSVHAI

-529 ERVNM
+529 ERVNT
-534 LLNHYFGHGGVRLE
+534 LLNHYFGHNGIRLE
-548 AVDNAANAGV
+548 AIDDAASAGV

-591 LDSSGKELI
+591 LGSSGKELI

-621 IEQLLCAPIRKA
+621 IEQLLCAPKRKD
-633 DGTEAYRYKQL
+633 DGTRVYGYQQL

-660 SGPSNQVQHFIVE
+660 SAPKNQVEHFIVE
-673 RHGETSSRL
+673 RHGETPSRL
-682 SLMPGYLK
+682 SLMPTYLK

-711 QGGDHDHFFSF
+711 QGGNHDHFFSF
-722 GNNLRKFFEA
+722 GNNLRKFFEI

-738 PYGTGQDTATERV
+738 PHGTGHDTATDRV

-790 IQKIAVHVLE
+790 IQKIAAHVLA
-800 KIKAADPDQ
+800 KIKVADPDQ
-809 YASLMASIGVTA
+809 YASLMASIDVTA

>member
-1 MRVNPLSAT
+1 M
-10 NELSDIWL
+10 
-18 NFAQKIK
+18 
-25 GGHAVIHQLDITRFG
+25 TRFG

-47 KNSIRDTPG
+47 KSSIRDIPG
-56 NNIQNFKK
+56 NNVQNFKK

-89 EIPWRFEGA
+89 EIPWRYEGA
-98 SFAVRGGQG
+98 NFVVRGEQG
-107 DLNHQQLVG
+107 DLTHRQLSG

-126 DFVAENLSFLTDQ
+126 DFVTENLSFLTDQ
-139 RSGNIQT
+139 RGGNIQT
-146 FAIVGGENNA
+146 FAIVGSENNA
-156 LAERIAALLTS
+156 LAERIAALSTS
-167 LGSIEE
+167 LGSVEE

-182 HALEK
+182 QAAEK
-187 HAKASK
+187 HTKASK
-193 RASDAREALDE
+193 RAIEARNSLED

-223 GYNIDSIKTD
+223 GYNIDSIKAD
-233 ISFVTNNK
+233 ISFVTQK
-241 VDVLTEADRSSF
+241 KLEVLTEADRSSYLT
-253 IALLKEEALPEIRDT
+253 LLKEEALPEIRAT
-268 ASFRSKLDALFD
+268 AFFGSKLDALFD
-280 EAKPLILTAI
+280 HATPLIVTAL
-290 EPTKPLHDLLDDAA
+290 EPTKPLQDLLADAA
-304 LGSWARE
+304 LESWARE
-311 GIRHHKGKR
+311 GIEHHKGKR
-320 DDCAFCRQKLPADLW
+320 EDCAFCRQRLPADLW
-335 RTLADHFN
+335 QTLANHFN
-343 QASETLGAAIDAC
+343 EASETLAAAIDAC
-356 AEKIRVELHS
+356 AQKISVELQS
-366 VAWMPVLETSQFYA
+366 VAWIPVLESSQIYA
-380 SEQPAFETAKAVLV
+380 SERPAFETAKAELV
-394 RSIDSYKTDLQKLAD
+394 ESMKSYKADLRNLAD

-414 RASLFRIGQLP
+414 RASLFRIGRLP
-425 VREFDPVPAEAATQS
+425 LRSFDAVAAEAATQS
-440 FNAVV
+440 FNSVV
-445 ATNNGRSATL
+445 AASNGRSTTL
-455 NKDKDGARLELRHSK
+455 NKDKDAARLALRRNK
-470 VAEFLATID
+470 VAEFLVPLD
-479 LPGKEENIRQLL
+479 LPGKEANIHQLQ
-491 EKSAEAKEF
+491 EKSTEAKTTA
-500 SDTSRQAERVI
+500 DTARQVERGI

-529 ERVNM
+529 ESVNT
-534 LLNHYFGHGGVRLE
+534 LLNHYFGHGGMRLE
-548 AVDNAANAGV
+548 AVDDAAIAGV
-558 KFQIMR
+558 RFQIMR

-591 LDSSGKELI
+591 LGSNGKELI

-621 IEQLLCAPIRKA
+621 IEHLLCAPIRKA

-660 SGPSNQVQHFIVE
+660 SSPSNQVQHFIVE
-673 RHGETSSRL
+673 RHGDTSSRF
-682 SLMPGYLK
+682 SLMPAYLK

-705 CSLNVP
+705 CSLQVP

-738 PYGTGQDTATERV
+738 PHGTGRDTATERV

-777 SLDRGMSPIDIPE
+777 NLERGMSPIDIPE
-790 IQKIAVHVLE
+790 IQKIAAYVLA
-800 KIKAADPDQ
+800 KIQAADPHQ
-809 YASLMASIGVTA
+809 YESLMASIGVTIQVEAGSRM